1 LKPAALEGAL
11 DEDRRPPWVVNLR
24 MVVEKVAAEFG
35 GEEGRVVEEL
45 VVEELVV
52 VELFVV

>member
-1 LKPAALEGAL
+1 
-11 DEDRRPPWVVNLR
+11 

-45 VVEELVV
+45 VVEAGRCRVV
-52 VELFVV
+52 CCLTV

>member
-1 LKPAALEGAL
+1 
-11 DEDRRPPWVVNLR
+11 